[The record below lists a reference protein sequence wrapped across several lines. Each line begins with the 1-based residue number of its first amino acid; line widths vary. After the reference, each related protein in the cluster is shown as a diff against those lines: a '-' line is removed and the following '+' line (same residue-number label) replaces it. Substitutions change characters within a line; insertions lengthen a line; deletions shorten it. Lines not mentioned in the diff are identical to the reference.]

1 MTPGEAV
8 YRHEQRTRREAWRSL
23 PAEYRAAYLV
33 DAARAY
39 LQIGDVPGAARVLM
53 DADGI
58 APAEVRYRRA
68 TRTVI
73 AEMARGHPAP
83 AGVARLATLVGL
95 TR

>member
-1 MTPGEAV
+1 MPGVA
-8 YRHEQRTRREAWRSL
+8 RR
-23 PAEYRAAYLV
+23 
-33 DAARAY
+33 
-39 LQIGDVPGAARVLM
+39 LM

-73 AEMARGHPAP
+73 AEMARGDPAP